1 MQNLVRNKL
10 AKNRRYMTGKKKIL
24 IVDDSED
31 LRDALSTYLTKSG
44 FTVTTACDG
53 EDMNKVLAS
62 NEPDLIILDVMLPGD
77 DGFTLCSQIR
87 KTSNVPIIMLTAVTD
102 EVDRVIGLELGADDY
117 IIKTLNPRE
126 LLARIKA
133 LLRRSQFNYGLKHA
147 RYICFSKWK
156 LDILMRVLIAS
167 NAEDR
172 KLSGADFSLLTLFL
186 RHPNKPLSRGLI
198 SETIKG
204 REAMP
209 LDRGIDIQVS
219 RLRIKL
225 DDTDHSIIRT
235 LRNEGY
241 MLNTDA
247 IHES

>member
-1 MQNLVRNKL
+1 
-10 AKNRRYMTGKKKIL
+10 MTCQKKVL

-44 FTVTTACDG
+44 FDVITACDG
-53 EDMNKVLAS
+53 EEMNKILALS
-62 NEPDLIILDVMLPGD
+62 EPHLIILDVMLPGD
-77 DGFTLCSQIR
+77 DGFTLCNRIR

-102 EVDRVIGLELGADDY
+102 EIDRVTGLELGADDY
-117 IIKTLNPRE
+117 ITKTFSPRE

-133 LLRRSQFNYGLKHA
+133 LLRRSQFSQGLENS
-147 RYICFSKWK
+147 RYICFSEWK
-156 LDILMRVLIAS
+156 LDILMRVLIAPDGV
-167 NAEDR
+167 ER

-186 RHPNKPLSRGLI
+186 RHPNKPLSRSII
-198 SETIKG
+198 SETIRG

-209 LDRGIDIQVS
+209 LERGIDIQVS
-219 RLRIKL
+219 RLRTKL
-225 DDTDHSIIRT
+225 DDTNHSVIRT

-241 MLNTDA
+241 MLNTDT

>member
-1 MQNLVRNKL
+1 MVCQKRV
-10 AKNRRYMTGKKKIL
+10 L

-31 LRDALSTYLTKSG
+31 LRDALGTYLTKSG
-44 FTVTTACDG
+44 FDVTTAGDG
-53 EDMNKVLAS
+53 EEMNTVLAKG
-62 NEPDLIILDVMLPGD
+62 EPHLIILDVMLPGD
-77 DGFTLCSQIR
+77 DGFTLCNRIR

-102 EVDRVIGLELGADDY
+102 EVDRVTGLELGADDY
-117 IIKTLNPRE
+117 ITKTFSPRE

-133 LLRRSQFNYGLKHA
+133 LLRRAQFSQGLEHA
-147 RYICFSKWK
+147 RYICFSEWK
-156 LDILMRVLIAS
+156 LDTLMRALIAPDG
-167 NAEDR
+167 EER

-198 SETIKG
+198 SETIRG

-209 LDRGIDIQVS
+209 LERGIDIQVS
-219 RLRIKL
+219 RLRAKL
-225 DDTDHSIIRT
+225 DDSSHSVIRT

-241 MLNTDA
+241 MLNTDT